1 MDGSYAEATDPVVA
15 TGDGRGADMGL
26 GRAFDNRSL
35 RAKIG
40 AAVLTATASGLIVGA
55 VAITTVRGLNT
66 NAAAAQRQTIA
77 VETAAS
83 AFSKNIEAFSGGLF
97 VLQLYPSLADRVGQS
112 IAANKQA
119 ITAALQVLSTA
130 LASDG
135 GGAQAVAKAQ
145 QDWDAYLAF
154 ISRVPPSGSATPAE
168 LAAGLQQYDKFY
180 GALGADEN
188 TLQERA
194 AAMSEVTIRAS
205 ASRARRATWTI
216 GALLGAGVLLSVLIG
231 MRVAN
236 RIRRDVR
243 GVSHLADGLAEGDL
257 TRVSGVLGG
266 DEVGRMA
273 ASLDRAISRLRE
285 DVVQLAGNATTL
297 HAAAG
302 QLTAVSGTVDAAAS
316 DASAKAGSAAS
327 AADAVSNN
335 LQVVSAG
342 SEEMGSSIRDISVS
356 TTEASQVAA
365 QAVEVAAA
373 TNTIVARLGDSS
385 TEIATVVKVI
395 TSIAEQTNLLALN
408 ATIEAARAGEAGKGF
423 AVVAGEV
430 KDLAQETAKAT
441 EDISK
446 RVQTIQADTTGAVNA
461 IGEIS
466 MIIERIN
473 GIQLTIASAV
483 EEQTATTQEM
493 NRTLSDAATSAG
505 DIATTSSGMSAATQ
519 RTTDTVSATRQAA
532 AELAA
537 TAGQLQALV
546 SRFRY

>member
-1 MDGSYAEATDPVVA
+1 
-15 TGDGRGADMGL
+15 MGL
-26 GRAFDNRSL
+26 GDAFDNRTL
-35 RAKIG
+35 RTKIG

-55 VAITTVRGLNT
+55 LAISTVHTLNSD
-66 NAAAAQRQTIA
+66 AAAAQHKTIE
-77 VETAAS
+77 VEAAAG
-83 AFSKNIEAFSGGLF
+83 AFSKNIEALSGNLSAMR
-97 VLQLYPSLADRVGQS
+97 LYPGLADRIGQS
-112 IAANKQA
+112 VAANKQA
-119 ITAALQVLSTA
+119 IADALGVLGSA
-130 LASDG
+130 LDG
-135 GGAQAVAKAQ
+135 DPAGAQAVTKAK
-145 QDWDAYLAF
+145 QDWEAFLAF
-154 ISRVPPSGSATPAE
+154 ISADQGMATPAQ
-168 LAAGLQQYDKFY
+168 LAAAVQQYDTLY
-180 GALGADEN
+180 GALGADET

-194 AAMSEVTIRAS
+194 SAMSAASISAAAARADK
-205 ASRARRATWTI
+205 ATWTI
-216 GALLGAGVLLSVLIG
+216 AGVLAAGVLISLLLG
-231 MRVAN
+231 FRVAN
-236 RIRRDVR
+236 RVRGAVR

-257 TRVSGVLGG
+257 TRTSGVLSS

-273 ASLDRAISRLRE
+273 ASLDRAVGRLRQ

-297 HAAAG
+297 RAAAG
-302 QLTAVSGTVDAAAS
+302 QLTTVSGTVDAAAGE
-316 DASAKAGSAAS
+316 ASAKAGSAAS
-327 AADAVSNN
+327 AADAVSHN

-373 TNTIVARLGDSS
+373 TNTIVARLGESS

-446 RVQTIQADTTGAVNA
+446 RVQTIQADTSGAVNA

-466 MIIERIN
+466 EIIQRIN

-493 NRTLSDAATSAG
+493 NRTLSDAASGAG
-505 DIATTSSGMSAATQ
+505 NIAVTIGGMSEATR
-519 RTTDTVSATRQAA
+519 RTTDTVSATRHAA
-532 AELAA
+532 DELAT
-537 TAGQLQALV
+537 TAGQLQTLV